1 MQFPEGLKAGALK
14 VAEKLEAEGH
24 TVFISASPCYG
35 ACDLALEQAKAVGAK
50 RVIHYGHAPF
60 PSEKQPG
67 IEVEYAEAA
76 AKVDFRPVLLK
87 ALADPDFAG
96 CKKVGL
102 VTTVQH
108 VGQLGEIRRFL
119 EAKGKR
125 VLVGRHGPLAEYDG
139 QVLGCDA
146 GAAKSVDA
154 KAGCILFFGGGRFHP
169 IAVAIACRNRVM
181 AADPFLGKAFWM
193 DGEKAKYEKR
203 RKGMLMLG
211 LRARRFG
218 ILVSTKP
225 GQFRLAAAEELK
237 KRLEALGRE
246 AAILVSDR
254 IEPDALLNFRSF
266 DFYIDAACP
275 RIAVDDFAQFGKPVL
290 GLADAGEL
298 LLLLGQAGPT
308 RT

>member
-1 MQFPEGLKAGALK
+1 
-14 VAEKLEAEGH
+14 
-24 TVFISASPCYG
+24 
-35 ACDLALEQAKAVGAK
+35 
-50 RVIHYGHAPF
+50 
-60 PSEKQPG
+60 
-67 IEVEYAEAA
+67 
-76 AKVDFRPVLLK
+76 
-87 ALADPDFAG
+87 
-96 CKKVGL
+96 
-102 VTTVQH
+102 
-108 VGQLGEIRRFL
+108 
-119 EAKGKR
+119 
-125 VLVGRHGPLAEYDG
+125 
-139 QVLGCDA
+139 
-146 GAAKSVDA
+146 
-154 KAGCILFFGGGRFHP
+154 
-169 IAVAIACRNRVM
+169 
-181 AADPFLGKAFWM
+181 
-193 DGEKAKYEKR
+193 
-203 RKGMLMLG
+203 MLMLG